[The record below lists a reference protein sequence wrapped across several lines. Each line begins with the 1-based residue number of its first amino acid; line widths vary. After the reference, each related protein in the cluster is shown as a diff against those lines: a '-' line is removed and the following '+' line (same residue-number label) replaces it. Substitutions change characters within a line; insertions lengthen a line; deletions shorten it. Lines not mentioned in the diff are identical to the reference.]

1 MDSMLVEH
9 AQILIQ
15 RATDKVRSDFGRPIS
30 IAICDANGFLTAFSR
45 MDGAPVRTIQ
55 IAIGKA
61 YTAIRMG
68 TSTDA
73 FLARL
78 RAEEVEISNFCDPLL
93 TALPGGALVEHPD
106 GMVLASVGISGL
118 SPKDDQSV
126 ADYVANWAHILEP
139 LKSGS
144 AQQSDHA
151 F

>member
-15 RATDKVRSDFGRPIS
+15 RAAERVRADFGRPIS
-30 IAICDANGFLTAFSR
+30 IAICDADGFLTAFSR

-55 IAIGKA
+55 IALGKA

-68 TSTDA
+68 TSTEA

-78 RAEEVEISNFCDPLL
+78 RAEELEISNFCDPLL
-93 TALPGGALVEHPD
+93 TALPGGALLKNPD

-118 SPKDDQSV
+118 SPKDDQSF
-126 ADYVANWAHILEP
+126 ADYVADWAHIGKP
-139 LKSGS
+139 
-144 AQQSDHA
+144 
-151 F
+151 